1 VLFHS
6 IAEVAGKNAV
16 GVILTGMGADG
27 KSGIRALKEAGSRTL
42 AQDRDSCVVF
52 GMPKAAIDT
61 GCVDAIVPI
70 EEMADEILRSVS
82 VAKQ

>member
-1 VLFHS
+1 
-6 IAEVAGKNAV
+6 
-16 GVILTGMGADG
+16 
-27 KSGIRALKEAGSRTL
+27 
-42 AQDRDSCVVF
+42 
-52 GMPKAAIDT
+52 MPKAAIDT